1 MVSIYYLLLIITM
14 SQRVASI
21 LNNIRHLPLIY
32 ALAFGILGIPCV
44 YYGSEWGATGRKEDG
59 DPALRTCFDIPVFN
73 ELSDWIAKLAN
84 AKKTSPALQY
94 GNFSSIVL
102 TNEQCV
108 FLREWRGERVLV
120 AINALT
126 TIILPH
132 LIWAV
137 TKHMT
142 L

>member
-1 MVSIYYLLLIITM
+1 M
-14 SQRVASI
+14 
-21 LNNIRHLPLIY
+21 P
-32 ALAFGILGIPCV
+32 GIPCV

-59 DPALRTCFDIPVFN
+59 DPALRACFDTPVFN

-108 FLREWRGERVLV
+108 FLREWQGERVLV
-120 AINALT
+120 AINAADYNYSASFNMGCDKAYDLIT
-126 TIILPH
+126 DREIQLNNGLELPGYSAFF
-132 LIWAV
+132 LNYNYPV
-137 TKHMT
+137 TPHNIF
-142 L
+142 